1 MRLSDLGPAAADLW
15 LGALCAGC
23 GDPGRS
29 VCAGCRAELGGAPRP
44 ARPEPCPPGLPPA
57 FAVASY
63 DGAVRR
69 LLLEYK
75 ERGNLALRRPLGKAL
90 AAAVL
95 AVVGGSGL
103 PTGPVALV
111 PVPTTRAAVRRRGH
125 SPLLSMTR
133 HAAHRV
139 RRDFGCA
146 VAPVL
151 TIRRPT
157 ADQAGLDALARA
169 VNVAGAYAPRN
180 GLRGRLGGV
189 PVVVV
194 DDVITTGATAGEASR
209 TLAAAG
215 ATVLGIA
222 VVSATPRR
230 G

>member
-1 MRLSDLGPAAADLW
+1 MRLSDLRPAAADLW
-15 LGALCAGC
+15 LGASCAGC
-23 GDPGRS
+23 GDPGRT
-29 VCAGCRAELGGAPRP
+29 VCARCGAEFGGAPRP

-103 PTGPVALV
+103 ASGPVALV

-133 HAAHRV
+133 HAARRV
-139 RRDFGCA
+139 RPDVGCT

-180 GLRGRLGGV
+180 RPRGRFGGV

-209 TLAAAG
+209 ALAAAG

-222 VVSATPRR
+222 AVAATPRR

>member
-1 MRLSDLGPAAADLW
+1 
-15 LGALCAGC
+15 
-23 GDPGRS
+23 
-29 VCAGCRAELGGAPRP
+29 
-44 ARPEPCPPGLPPA
+44 
-57 FAVASY
+57 
-63 DGAVRR
+63 
-69 LLLEYK
+69 
-75 ERGNLALRRPLGKAL
+75 
-90 AAAVL
+90 
-95 AVVGGSGL
+95 VGGSGL